1 MMNQVEE
8 YIASLEGTKQE
19 WISDLVDFMRE
30 AYPDIPESFDHKMP
44 TYQGDDFFI
53 AFAAQKNYFSFY
65 TSDVR
70 VLSLVKELSPTA
82 SLGKGCA
89 KLKYSEQAAVEIL
102 IDAIKEIADYHNAR
116 RSTAVTDIKAA
127 KKWSKISP
135 KTQWLLINNVFCRQC
150 GVTTIVEY
158 VLHNDR
164 FGVVLKGKCKKCS
177 KDVARFVED

>member
-1 MMNQVEE
+1 MLNQVDE
-8 YIASLEGTKQE
+8 YIASLEGLKQE
-19 WISDLVDFMRE
+19 WVSELVNFMRE
-30 AYPDIPESFDHKMP
+30 VYPDIPENFDNKMP
-44 TYQGDDFFI
+44 TYQSDSFVI
-53 AFAAQKNYFSFY
+53 ALAAQKNYFSFY

-102 IDAIKEIADYHNAR
+102 IDAIKEIVDYHNAR
-116 RSTAVTDIKAA
+116 RSTAVIDMKAA
-127 KKWSKISP
+127 KKWAKISP
-135 KTQWLLINNVFCRQC
+135 KTQQLLIHNVFCSQC

-164 FGVVLKGKCKKCS
+164 FGVVLEGKCKTCG